1 LQTVWFPPIA
11 DDRYVTDRAWERAVL
26 DECPFHPLGGCGLE
40 RHGSY
45 PRVYPAGARVARF
58 LCPIRGETISML
70 PAFLAARL
78 SATLDEIE
86 EVVGVAQSA
95 SSIAAAAEML
105 RPDDD
110 DDAVTSISA
119 ARWVRRRLRPITA
132 ALLAIVTLVPE
143 LAGCTPTLA
152 AIRARLGIERVL
164 VHLRDLAR
172 LHLGALAP
180 PLGLRA
186 RGRR

>member
-1 LQTVWFPPIA
+1 
-11 DDRYVTDRAWERAVL
+11 
-26 DECPFHPLGGCGLE
+26 
-40 RHGSY
+40 
-45 PRVYPAGARVARF
+45 
-58 LCPIRGETISML
+58 ML

-78 SATLDEIE
+78 SATLEEIE
-86 EVVGVAQSA
+86 EIIDVVESA
-95 SSIAAAAEML
+95 SSVAAAAEAL

-119 ARWVRRRLRPITA
+119 ARWVRRRVRPIAA

-152 AIRARLGIERVL
+152 AIRAHLGIERVL

-172 LHLGALAP
+172 PHLGSLAP

-186 RGRR
+186 RGGR